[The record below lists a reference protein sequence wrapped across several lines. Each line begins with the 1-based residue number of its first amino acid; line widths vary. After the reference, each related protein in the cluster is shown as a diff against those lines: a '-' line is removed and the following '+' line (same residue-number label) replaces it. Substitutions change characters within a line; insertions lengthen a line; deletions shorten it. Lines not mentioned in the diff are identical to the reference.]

1 MDKIYNK
8 VMKSN
13 NKKRIL
19 QLIEIL
25 KKNTDMD
32 HKLSLNQ
39 IVSLLEEEG
48 IEIQNRKTLY
58 DDFKALSDFGYE
70 VDYNNGYYLTEAP
83 FTLSEVKIIIDSL
96 NSLKNLD
103 DALLVK
109 INNKLYSF
117 ISDYEEKLLRKLEYH
132 NKHSDKKF
140 IHRMEDI
147 LEAINNN
154 KTIIINRPN
163 KDEEEI
169 CPIFLYRN
177 NDYYYLYYHYLKNE
191 KIYHTRF
198 DNILNTKITN
208 KDNDINISKNKI
220 IETINESSNS
230 FYSNKAELI
239 KFKIT
244 NDSDYLRTR
253 LSDDFANIIFTNN
266 GFSIKASVN
275 DAFFSRLTSY
285 ADNIKIS
292 DKNIADQYIKYL
304 NRIITRNK
312 AKD

>member
-1 MDKIYNK
+1 
-8 VMKSN
+8 MKSN

-32 HKLSLNQ
+32 HKLSLNE
-39 IVSLLEEEG
+39 IASLLEEQG
-48 IEIQNRKTLY
+48 IDIQNRKTLY
-58 DDFKALSDFGYE
+58 DDFKALSDFGYD

-103 DALLVK
+103 DSLLVK

-117 ISDYEEKLLRKLEYH
+117 ISDYEEKLLRKLEYR
-132 NKHSDKKF
+132 NKHSDRKF
-140 IHRMEDI
+140 IHRLEDT

-154 KTIIINRPN
+154 KTLIISRPN

-169 CPIFLYRN
+169 CPLFLYRN
-177 NDYYYLYYHYLKNE
+177 NDYYYLYYHYLANE

-198 DNILNTKITN
+198 DNILNAKITN
-208 KDNDINISKNKI
+208 NDNDINISRNKI
-220 IETINESSNS
+220 IETINESSNA
-230 FYSNKAELI
+230 FYSSKAELI
-239 KFKIT
+239 KFKIV
-244 NDSDYLRTR
+244 NDTEYLRTR
-253 LSDDFANIIFTNN
+253 LTDDFANIVFTAN

-275 DAFFSRLTSY
+275 NAFFSKLTSY
-285 ADNIKIS
+285 GDDIKIS
-292 DKNIADQYIKYL
+292 DKKIADQYIKFL
-304 NRIITRNK
+304 NTIITRNK

>member
-1 MDKIYNK
+1 MDKSYNK
-8 VMKSN
+8 LMKSN

-32 HKLSLNQ
+32 HKLSLNE
-39 IVSLLEEEG
+39 IASLLEDEG
-48 IEIQNRKTLY
+48 IDIQNRKTLY
-58 DDFKALSDFGYE
+58 DDFKAISEFGYVVE
-70 VDYNNGYYLTEAP
+70 YNNGYYLTEAP
-83 FTLSEVKIIIDSL
+83 FALSEIKIIIDSL

-103 DALLVK
+103 DSLLVK

-140 IHRMEDI
+140 IHRLEDT

-154 KTIIINRPN
+154 KTMIIKRTN
-163 KDEEEI
+163 KNEEEI
-169 CPIFLYRN
+169 CPLFLYRN
-177 NDYYYLYYHYLKNE
+177 NDYYYLYYHYLANE

-198 DNILNTKITN
+198 DNILSTRITRN
-208 KDNDINISKNKI
+208 DNDINIPRNKI
-220 IETINESSNS
+220 IETINESSNA

-239 KFKIT
+239 KFKIV

-253 LSDDFANIIFTNN
+253 LSDDFPNIIFTTN

-275 DAFFSRLTSY
+275 NAFFSKLTSY
-285 ADNIKIS
+285 SDDIKIS
-292 DKNIADQYIKYL
+292 DKKIADQYIKYL
-304 NRIITRNK
+304 DKIITRNK
-312 AKD
+312 QKD